1 MNHGG
6 SEDRAARPPPNPTGH
21 PIPEPSHVHVCHVM
35 PSQANSREAPGEG
48 TIADV
53 LDLVHHERDAA
64 ELSPRSLP
72 RRRRGDL
79 SVPTA
84 GGPDLARFLHP
95 LAEVG
100 IDLLVVRWASHLG
113 EQGRDGKWN

>member
-1 MNHGG
+1 MVVLG
-6 SEDRAARPPPNPTGH
+6 DRAAPTVQPDRPAIRLPHKAT
-21 PIPEPSHVHVCHVM
+21 CVM
-35 PSQANSREAPGEG
+35 LATPSQANSREAPGEG
-48 TIADV
+48 TVADV
-53 LDLVHHERDAA
+53 LDLVHHERNAG

-79 SVPTA
+79 PLPTA

-100 IDLLVVRWASHLG
+100 VDLLVVRGAGHLG
-113 EQGRDGKWN
+113 EEPVEK

>member
-1 MNHGG
+1 
-6 SEDRAARPPPNPTGH
+6 
-21 PIPEPSHVHVCHVM
+21 M

-53 LDLVHHERDAA
+53 LDLVHHERDAGQ
-64 ELSPRSLP
+64 LSPRSLP
-72 RRRRGDL
+72 RRRRRDL
-79 SVPTA
+79 SVPAA

-100 IDLLVVRWASHLG
+100 VDLLVVRWAGHLG
-113 EQGRDGKWN
+113 EQVGMENGS